1 MRGEEATEDD
11 PVFEQFNAKCPKCGT
26 VYADQNRRICEVC
39 SNKKGIIFRLLE
51 YFKPFKLQLGVVL
64 ICLIL
69 SSVVSLVSPI
79 ISGQLLYD
87 QVVDSG
93 DYNVRRAYESD
104 ASVFHT
110 EDEGFFADVANI
122 WNTMTKKLYYYYT
135 PDEIATYVEAWQKYR
150 RLTSSQRKKLKADSY
165 LGYRR
170 YIKAASIYDEILDNQ
185 QDITDKVFLGN
196 VYHNRGVAAANN
208 MDVEDAKS
216 YFMKA
221 YELNGNE
228 ESLRSY
234 LIVFS
239 AGNDATTLKQEMRKF
254 DLDED
259 NFENL
264 MIEIGDS
271 NEDVRE
277 MTIFSMLQRAVYNRM
292 NKDMIDYDKRMD
304 IILGQLKDEFREQAI

>member
-1 MRGEEATEDD
+1 MNKATFAQDLL
-11 PVFEQFNAKCPKCGT
+11 VKILNA
-26 VYADQNRRICEVC
+26 
-39 SNKKGIIFRLLE
+39 
-51 YFKPFKLQLGVVL
+51 
-64 ICLIL
+64 
-69 SSVVSLVSPI
+69 
-79 ISGQLLYD
+79 
-87 QVVDSG
+87 G
-93 DYNVRRAYESD
+93 D
-104 ASVFHT
+104 
-110 EDEGFFADVANI
+110 
-122 WNTMTKKLYYYYT
+122 YYT

>member
-1 MRGEEATEDD
+1 MSKIILCTRKEASHPFIFLNTKVEINTYEELCFYIYNNTVLISKSSLSEKLFDWIRDELDMPELA
-11 PVFEQFNAKCPKCGT
+11 AKL
-26 VYADQNRRICEVC
+26 VAL
-39 SNKKGIIFRLLE
+39 SNK
-51 YFKPFKLQLGVVL
+51 
-64 ICLIL
+64 
-69 SSVVSLVSPI
+69 
-79 ISGQLLYD
+79 
-87 QVVDSG
+87 
-93 DYNVRRAYESD
+93 A
-104 ASVFHT
+104 T
-110 EDEGFFADVANI
+110 FAQ
-122 WNTMTKKLYYYYT
+122 
-135 PDEIATYVEAWQKYR
+135 DEIATYVEAWQKYR